1 MIMTTAFDR
10 PQILLTGASGVL
22 GSVIAAELA
31 TVADL
36 TCLTRRRTV
45 PVPGVHTISGDLS
58 RPGLGLSADALADLA
73 RRTDVVVHCAALTA
87 FTTEPAASDQVNRD
101 GTHRILDLVTT
112 AGADLVHV
120 STAFVDRSEEF
131 AAASPSTAPAPPTTA
146 EVRVRSPEH
155 YLRSKIAA
163 EEAVTSSGL
172 PHVII
177 RPSVVIGDSETGAIS
192 QFQGW
197 HQMCA
202 GVITGRLPFLPADG
216 SALADC
222 VPVDLVAR
230 AVARLALAAVGR
242 DVASGSQWW
251 LTAGSAATTIDA
263 TIDACMEI
271 AIDRG
276 LTVDRPRTV
285 SREMVERLVLPAF
298 GRSAPPRLLKQM
310 LEGMELMRLFGS
322 QHCFPRSWPN
332 ELGIAG
338 PNQATIESAM
348 FASLDF
354 LADTMALG
362 RRIEVA

>member
-31 TVADL
+31 PVADL
-36 TCLTRRRTV
+36 TCLTRRRMV

-58 RPGLGLSADALADLA
+58 MPGLGLSARVLTELAG
-73 RRTDVVVHCAALTA
+73 RTDVVLHCGAMTA
-87 FTTEPAASDQVNRD
+87 FTTGPDASDQVNRE
-101 GTHRILDLVTT
+101 GTQRILDVV
-112 AGADLVHV
+112 AAADADLLHV
-120 STAFVDRSEEF
+120 STAFVDRGAEF
-131 AAASPSTAPAPPTTA
+131 ATALPNTG
-146 EVRVRSPEH
+146 ELRVRSPEH

-163 EEAVTSSGL
+163 EEAVITSGL
-172 PHVII
+172 PHLIV
-177 RPSVVIGDSETGAIS
+177 RPSVVIGDAVTGAIS

-202 GVITGRLPFLPADG
+202 GMITGQLPFLPADG

-230 AVARLALAAVGR
+230 AVARLVLTGIGR
-242 DVASGSQWW
+242 EVASGSQWW
-251 LTAGSAATTIDA
+251 LTAGPAATSIEA
-263 TIDACMEI
+263 TIDACMEV
-271 AIDRG
+271 AADRG
-276 LTVDRPRTV
+276 LSVDRPRIV

-298 GRSAPPRLLKQM
+298 GQSAPPRLLKQM

-322 QHCFPRSWPN
+322 QHCFPRRWPI
-332 ELGIAG
+332 ELGVPG
-338 PNQATIESAM
+338 PDQAMIEAAL

-362 RRIEVA
+362 HREEVA